1 MAQDDSFGLTFGGS
15 LLGGE
20 RLVLHWQMP
29 EEVITEERRVGFLQ
43 FWDVLGRLCH
53 LVAQILQINGL
64 LTKIWIVR
72 CLTPISQSA
81 KANSGGAWPWNNGGS
96 WSSPVPSGSQC

>member
-43 FWDVLGRLCH
+43 FWDVLGQKYQISTYIYYLLC
-53 LVAQILQINGL
+53 
-64 LTKIWIVR
+64 
-72 CLTPISQSA
+72 
-81 KANSGGAWPWNNGGS
+81 
-96 WSSPVPSGSQC
+96 